1 MQQVTDEVATK
12 LPCGLENQRS
22 HKNSRNS
29 SIWSSRWGARAG
41 EVGII
46 MAQPPLEGWLGGQP
60 STRQKTPRILGP
72 TRILTPKAVPLLLSK
87 GIIPTDK
94 AQAKMKVSTRL
105 RWEESLSFCR
115 K

>member
-1 MQQVTDEVATK
+1 MRW
-12 LPCGLENQRS
+12 PP
-22 HKNSRNS
+22 S
-29 SIWSSRWGARAG
+29 SLVVLRIEGPIKIVEIVVSGALGGGARAG